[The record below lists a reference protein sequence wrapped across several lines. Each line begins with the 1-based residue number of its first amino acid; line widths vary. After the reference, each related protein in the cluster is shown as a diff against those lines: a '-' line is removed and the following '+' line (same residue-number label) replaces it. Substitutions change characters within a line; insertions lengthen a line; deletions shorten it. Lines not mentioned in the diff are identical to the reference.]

1 MADNALIRRQNFKR
15 LFPEDK
21 FGPADLVQKFG
32 RSPSFWTDLRAG
44 RKSFGE
50 KLARS
55 LEEVGKLAPGSL
67 DLEQGAKKMP
77 LSHDLIAHLEAL
89 QPAEL
94 QKAEALLRV
103 HLGLE
108 VPSGK
113 QRDTGT

>member
-1 MADNALIRRQNFKR
+1 MADNALIRRHNLKR

-21 FGPADLVQKFG
+21 YGPAELVAKFG
-32 RSPSFWTDLRAG
+32 RTPSFWSDLRAG

-55 LEEVGKLAPGSL
+55 LEEAGGLAPGSL

-77 LSHDLIAHLEAL
+77 LSHDLIAHLETL
-89 QPAEL
+89 QPDEL

-103 HLGLE
+103 HLGLDA
-108 VPSGK
+108 PSGK
-113 QRDTGT
+113 QRSTGT